1 MTRPLGD
8 AVITSRLL
16 ILQSKRL
23 LLSSLERRLRI
34 ASVESLRQHLER
46 RLRIASVE
54 SLRQHLERVVAECES
69 AWTAYRA
76 SILRWGSPQNQE
88 YWLVADSGLI
98 DRGNTLSDRLANAS
112 ADMSPADRYQLAV
125 EVEKLDDMVEHW
137 TDSMRAAMTS
147 SAS

>member
-1 MTRPLGD
+1 VTRPLGD

-23 LLSSLERRLRI
+23 LLSSIERRLRI
-34 ASVESLRQHLER
+34 ASVESLRQHLE
-46 RLRIASVE
+46 L
-54 SLRQHLERVVAECES
+54 LVAECES

-88 YWLVADSGLI
+88 YWLVAYSGLI

-112 ADMSPADRYQLAV
+112 ADMSPADRYRLAV

-137 TDSMRAAMTS
+137 TVSMRATMTS